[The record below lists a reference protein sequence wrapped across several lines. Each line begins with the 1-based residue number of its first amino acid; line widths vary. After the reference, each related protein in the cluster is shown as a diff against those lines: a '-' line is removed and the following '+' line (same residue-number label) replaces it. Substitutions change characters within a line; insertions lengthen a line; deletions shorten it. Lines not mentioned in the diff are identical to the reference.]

1 MRPSTNARSDP
12 MSAPI
17 RHAMGKAL
25 DPSDAY
31 SVWAELI
38 RLAERKPAPA
48 PLVGFVAEGIQY
60 EGREYFNTGLFDVL
74 TFRNLADRIRRRRAK

>member
-1 MRPSTNARSDP
+1 MQPSTNQRSDS

-17 RHAMGKAL
+17 RHAIEKAL
-25 DPSDAY
+25 DPSDAH

-48 PLVGFVAEGIQY
+48 PLIGFISEGIQY
-60 EGREYFNTGLFDVL
+60 EGREYFRTGLFDVM
-74 TFRNLADRIRRRRAK
+74 TFRNLADRLRRKRAK